1 MSTEKDVLPKMNE
14 ECAIVLKSI
23 ISALNSPLSYQQTKA
38 RVMLDILYEKKCK
51 EALGWIHE
59 KYGVHPSV
67 HVQKIAQR
75 ALELHN
81 RL

>member
-1 MSTEKDVLPKMNE
+1 MSTEKSVLPKMNE
-14 ECAIVLKSI
+14 ECASVLKSI
-23 ISALNSPLSYQQTKA
+23 VSALQSPLPYQQTKA
-38 RVMLDILYEKKCK
+38 RALLDVLYEKKCK

-59 KYGVHPSV
+59 KYGSHPMV
-67 HVQKIAQR
+67 HVQKIAKR

>member
-1 MSTEKDVLPKMNE
+1 MSEEKSVPPKMNE
-14 ECAIVLKSI
+14 ECANVLKSI
-23 ISALNSPLSYQQTKA
+23 VAALDSPLSYQQTQA
-38 RVMLDILYEKKCK
+38 RALLDVLYEKKCK

-59 KYGVHPSV
+59 KYGNHPAV

-75 ALELHN
+75 AQEFYN

>member
-1 MSTEKDVLPKMNE
+1 MSAEKDVPPKMNE
-14 ECAIVLKSI
+14 ECANVLKSI
-23 ISALNSPLSYQQTKA
+23 VSALDSPLSYQQTQA
-38 RVMLDILYEKKCK
+38 RALLDVLYEKKCK

-59 KYGVHPSV
+59 KYGSHPAA

-75 ALELHN
+75 AQEFYN

>member
-1 MSTEKDVLPKMNE
+1 MSAEKDVPPKMNE
-14 ECAIVLKSI
+14 ECANVLKSI
-23 ISALNSPLSYQQTKA
+23 VSALDSPLSYQQTQA
-38 RVMLDILYEKKCK
+38 RALLDVLYEKKCK

-59 KYGVHPSV
+59 KYGNHPAA

-75 ALELHN
+75 AQEFYN

>member
-1 MSTEKDVLPKMNE
+1 LSAEKDVFPKMNE
-14 ECAIVLKSI
+14 ECANVLKSI
-23 ISALNSPLSYQQTKA
+23 VLALGSPLSYQQTQA
-38 RVMLDILYEKKCK
+38 RALLDVLYEKKCK

-59 KYGVHPSV
+59 KYGSHPAV

-75 ALELHN
+75 AQEFYN

>member
-14 ECAIVLKSI
+14 ECANVLKSVI
-23 ISALNSPLSYQQTKA
+23 RALESPLPYQQTQA
-38 RVMLDILYEKKCK
+38 RNMLDVLYEKKCK

-59 KYGVHPSV
+59 KYGAHPAV
-67 HVQKIAQR
+67 HVQKIAKR